1 MKPEQFQREV
11 SYGASLA
18 IAKVLLRRELITSEE
33 YYILQTEL
41 IRKYRPVVSS
51 LNIQAQ
57 QGEKG
62 EP

>member
-1 MKPEQFQREV
+1 MQKEQFQREV

-18 IAKVLLRRELITSEE
+18 IAKVLLTRELISSEE
-33 YYILQTEL
+33 YQKLQTVL

-51 LNIQAQ
+51 LKIPTPQD
-57 QGEKG
+57 EKG